1 MLLGALSSVAV
12 PWAPQLPLV
21 APEFHRLQPFYSS
34 SFSHL
39 RAAFLG
45 HTALLHLGLQGAK
58 AEGQSMALPKQPV
71 DI

>member
-21 APEFHRLQPFYSS
+21 AQSFTGYSAS
-34 SFSHL
+34 ATAA
-39 RAAFLG
+39 AAFLG
-45 HTALLHLGLQGAK
+45 DTALLHLGLQGAK